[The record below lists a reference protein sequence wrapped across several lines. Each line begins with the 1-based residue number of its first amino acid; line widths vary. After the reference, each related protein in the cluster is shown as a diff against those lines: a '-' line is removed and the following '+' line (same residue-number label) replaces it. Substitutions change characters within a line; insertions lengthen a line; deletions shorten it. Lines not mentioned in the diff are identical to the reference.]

1 MPTLYEALLFLHI
14 VGAIAWIGGATA
26 HIALMAVAKRSE
38 GRETLVTLLRLDDRL
53 GPVFYLPAGLVVLL
67 AGIGLVLEGDWGF
80 DQGWVIA
87 GLVLLGLAY
96 VGGAAYFIPAGRRL
110 HRIVESEGA
119 TSDAAMRHV
128 AQIERVAVVDLLVL
142 LAAVYVMV
150 AKPGL

>member
-1 MPTLYEALLFLHI
+1 VPTLYEALLFLHI

-38 GRETLVTLLRLDDRL
+38 RPETLITLLRLDDRL
-53 GPVFYLPAGLVVLL
+53 GPVLYVPAGLLVLL
-67 AGIGLVLEGDWGF
+67 GGIGLVLEGDWGF

-96 VGGAAYFIPAGRRL
+96 FGGAAYFIPAGKRL
-110 HRIVESEGA
+110 HRVAESEGP
-119 TSDAAMRHV
+119 TSDAAMRLV
-128 AQIERVAVVDLLVL
+128 AQIERVAMVDLLVL